1 MIHVALQWF
10 PEMLTKSLHWNSK
23 DDVGAVH
30 HFVQEIRAKG
40 NLPLM
45 VKNYTIQSNLV
56 TKSLFTA
63 SASVQQHTWQEQI
76 QWSLY

>member
-1 MIHVALQWF
+1 
-10 PEMLTKSLHWNSK
+10 MLTKSLHWNSK

-45 VKNYTIQSNLV
+45 VKNYTKIYVFYYVL
-56 TKSLFTA
+56 T
-63 SASVQQHTWQEQI
+63 
-76 QWSLY
+76 